1 MRVGVIVSSGG
12 TMGRNRRSLLVI
24 VAMLGVVAACVPPDP
39 PPPRPDDPAL
49 VALDIVP
56 AGSFAPPD
64 GGDVGLEARMYDSL
78 APLGAEVTDADVAAG
93 FKSAALGFPDG
104 ERPRGTERPKPGVL
118 IRRDRFNVPYVTAS
132 TDRDAR
138 WAVGWLAASHTPFMY
153 ELARRNA
160 RLAAL
165 RVPDVDVF
173 GLTIGLAA
181 LTPTAAA
188 DAALDAQLD
197 DLAAMGPEGEAVLAD
212 LRAFVAGYNAQLN
225 ATLSP
230 YPRWTPRDVVALA
243 AFKSS
248 WWGGGSPEYVFAGG
262 SPSAATAVAAAGSGP
277 SPHVPGDP
285 HGIPAYRP
293 NEVREASNF
302 ALVSGARSST
312 GHPMMIGGPQIGF
325 LYPSLLFE
333 VDIQSPNISMRGL
346 TAPSAP
352 GYVLIGRGRDF
363 AWTLNVTDARTSVG
377 VVAPM
382 CDPTGAPLSPEIRGF
397 VLDGVCR
404 PVTRTRVGSVASL
417 ASPGDPRQQIDL
429 LTSEFGP
436 VGFGP
441 FGFYGDS
448 GEVVV
453 FQNPSAGQDHLDLV
467 AFRAINQGAVDG
479 PDEFRAAL
487 QRTPQSFNVGYVDDE
502 HIAAFRTCF
511 CVDLPADSQPVD
523 DPSDLLVPVSEQ
535 AWTVDPDNGVITNWN
550 EFLVTDAGEF
560 VPPAEGEFRREWFDA
575 FDRVAVHTPTSMVAA
590 MNGEA
595 VKESFGPVD
604 FYDLTPFLP
613 GARPPAVTGTARSTG
628 IQMVMSFGAD

>member
-1 MRVGVIVSSGG
+1 MSALVAVAGV
-12 TMGRNRRSLLVI
+12 L
-24 VAMLGVVAACVPPDP
+24 AACVPPDP
-39 PPPRPDDPAL
+39 SLPPVDDPSI
-49 VALDIVP
+49 VALDVVP

-64 GGDVGLEARMYDSL
+64 GGDVGAEARMYDSL
-78 APLGAEVTDADVAAG
+78 APLGADVTDADVAAG
-93 FKSAALGFPDG
+93 FKSASLEFPAG
-104 ERPRGTERPKPGVL
+104 ERPRQTERPKAGVL

-138 WAVGWLAASHTPFMY
+138 WAVGWLAASHAPLMY

-173 GLTIGLAA
+173 GLTISLTA

-188 DAALDAQLD
+188 EAALDEQ
-197 DLAAMGPEGEAVLAD
+197 LAALAALGPEGQAVLAD
-212 LRAFVAGYNAQLN
+212 VRSFVAGYNAQLD

-230 YPRWTPRDVVALA
+230 FPRWTPRDVVALA

-248 WWGGGSPEYVFAGG
+248 WWGGGSPEYVFTAGP
-262 SPSAATAVAAAGSGP
+262 PSAAASAAAAASGP
-277 SPHVPGDP
+277 SPHLPGDP
-285 HGIPAYRP
+285 HGVPAHRP

-302 ALVSGARSST
+302 ALVSADRSST
-312 GHPMMIGGPQIGF
+312 GHPLMIGGPQIGF

-333 VDIQSPNISMRGL
+333 VVLHSPNIAMRGL
-346 TAPSAP
+346 TAPSVP
-352 GYVLIGRGRDF
+352 GYVLIGRGRDY
-363 AWTLNVTDARTSVG
+363 AWTLNVTDAPTSIG
-377 VVAPM
+377 FVAPM

-397 VLDGVCR
+397 VLDGECR
-404 PVTRTRVGSVASL
+404 PVTRTRIGTAASL
-417 ASPGDPRQQIDL
+417 ANPAEAPQRFDL
-429 LTSEFGP
+429 VSSEYGP

-453 FQNPSAGQDHLDLV
+453 FQNPADGQDHLDLV
-467 AFRAINQGAVDG
+467 AFRGINQGTVDG
-479 PDEFRAAL
+479 PEAFRAAL

-511 CVDLPADSQPVD
+511 CVEAPADAQPVA
-523 DPSDLLVPVSEQ
+523 DPEDLRVPVAEQ
-535 AWTVDPDNGVITNWN
+535 ASTVDPPNGVITNWN
-550 EFLVTDAGEF
+550 EFLVTDSGDF
-560 VPPAEGEFRREWFDA
+560 VPPAEGEYRFEWFDA
-575 FDRVAVHTPTSMVAA
+575 FDRVAQHTPTSMVAA

-595 VKESFGPVD
+595 VKESFGPID

-613 GARPPAVTGTARSTG
+613 GARPPAITATARSTG
-628 IQMVMSFGAD
+628 IQMVMSFGSG